1 VRVAIALALISAV
14 IFGVSDYVGG
24 RSSRR
29 LPPVGVALT
38 AELVMLP
45 VFLIVVPLVESQ
57 SPSAS
62 AVWWGMIAGLA
73 GSAGVLGLYVALARG
88 NMTLVAPVT
97 GVIAAA
103 VPVAVGV
110 SLGERP
116 SALAWLGVA
125 IAVVAV
131 ALIGGVVGL
140 VDGVGRTPV
149 DGVTVG
155 LAVAVGVAFGLLFV
169 AYERPGEAGLW
180 PIFFSRFT
188 GLPMLSVAF
197 AVMLRGRQRPT
208 VRRLL
213 LPGAVIGLLVAGSNV
228 TYLVSTRRGDLSLV
242 AVVVSM
248 YPAST
253 VLLASMLDGERPTPA
268 QLLGMALAVV
278 ALVLITLGN

>member
-45 VFLIVVPLVESQ
+45 VFLVVVPLIESQ
-57 SPSAS
+57 SPSAA
-62 AVWWGMIAGLA
+62 AVWWGMIAGLT
-73 GSAGVLGLYVALARG
+73 GSAGVLGLYVALSRG
-88 NMTLVAPVT
+88 NMTLVAPIT

-140 VDGVGRTPV
+140 VDGVGRTPI

-188 GLPMLSVAF
+188 GLPMLAVAF
-197 AVMLRGRQRPT
+197 AVMLRGHQRPA

-213 LPGAVIGLLVAGSNV
+213 LPGVVIGLLVAGSNV
-228 TYLVSTRRGDLSLV
+228 TYLLSTRRGDLSLV

-253 VLLASMLDGERPTPA
+253 VVLASILDGERPTPA

-278 ALVLITLGN
+278 ALVMITLGN

>member
-1 VRVAIALALISAV
+1 MAIALALISAV

-45 VFLIVVPLVESQ
+45 VFLVVVPLVESQ
-57 SPSAS
+57 SPSAA

-73 GSAGVLGLYVALARG
+73 GSAGVLGLYVALSRG
-88 NMTLVAPVT
+88 NMTLVAPIT

-140 VDGVGRTPV
+140 VDGVGRTPI

-155 LAVAVGVAFGLLFV
+155 LAAAVGVAFGLLFV
-169 AYERPGEAGLW
+169 AYERPGDAGLW

-188 GLPMLSVAF
+188 GLPMLAVAF
-197 AVMLRGRQRPT
+197 VVMLRGRKRPT

-228 TYLVSTRRGDLSLV
+228 TYLLSTRRGDLSLV

-253 VLLASMLDGERPTPA
+253 VVLASMLDGERPTPA

-278 ALVLITLGN
+278 ALVMITLGN